1 MSFSSPDVLN
11 VQYSGISK
19 SCLPRIQ
26 LWFWLLRWIKMTID
40 ALTLVPLPVGWPV
53 TLLTHMDS
61 RWDDM
66 LVPKKWSFHLGL
78 LEPKHHVG
86 VWLPYNQQAWEDM
99 DRHSG
104 GYSQLCP
111 AFRPSPSGHHVWP
124 AQLHTTK
131 WLQSTPCGA
140 QEPPSWALPKF
151 LTLKIMRYK
160 NSCCPKPWGFGVA
173 FCAAIDKWNSY
184 WASGV
189 LSMRGY
195 AFLSQGE
202 LAFLPSWNVA

>member
-1 MSFSSPDVLN
+1 MSFSSPDVLS

-19 SCLPRIQ
+19 SWLPRMQ
-26 LWFWLLRWIKMTID
+26 LWFGLLQWIKMTTT
-40 ALTLVPLPVGWPV
+40 ALTLVPLPVDWPM
-53 TLLTHMDS
+53 TLLTLMDS

-78 LEPKHHVG
+78 LEPKHHVEI
-86 VWLPYNQQAWEDM
+86 WLPYNKQAWADV

-104 GYSQLCP
+104 GYFQLCP
-111 AFRPSPSGHHVWP
+111 AFRASPSWHHVWP
-124 AQLHTTK
+124 PQLRTPK

-160 NSCCPKPWGFGVA
+160 NGCPKPLGFGVA
-173 FCAAIDKWNSY
+173 CCAAVDKWNSY

-189 LSMRGY
+189 LNMRGW

-202 LAFLPSWNVA
+202 SLAFLPSWNVA